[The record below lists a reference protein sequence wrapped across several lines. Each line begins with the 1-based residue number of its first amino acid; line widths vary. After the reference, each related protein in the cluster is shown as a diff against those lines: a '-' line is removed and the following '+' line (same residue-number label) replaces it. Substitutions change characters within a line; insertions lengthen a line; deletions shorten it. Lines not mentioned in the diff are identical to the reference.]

1 MFTRFSQI
9 QDQDHQY
16 RADKASTGGYE
27 RKIPQ
32 YMQKH
37 ENAQE
42 ADNETDPER
51 EIVKIL
57 SKARSAYVVGLID
70 KGDEISKE
78 DLEIVN
84 EVQQHMI
91 EEQKQV
97 VEEQMTDNFI
107 CSLSKCYIEGC
118 VVHTLLPT
126 FIHYNSRGG
135 GSCYASIE
143 SMDERTKK
151 GYEAYMKNPNC
162 SYIEVYERHI
172 CVVEYNGTTTVL
184 NE

>member
-1 MFTRFSQI
+1 MSLFSRF
-9 QDQDHQY
+9 DQAQNQLY
-16 RADKASTGGYE
+16 ESSSASTGEYE
-27 RKIPQ
+27 RKIPK
-32 YMQKH
+32 YVQKH
-37 ENAQE
+37 GTEQE
-42 ADNETDPER
+42 EDNRKDPER

-57 SKARSAYVVGLID
+57 SKARSAYVVSLID
-70 KGDEISKE
+70 KGDEITKE
-78 DLEIVN
+78 DLEIVS

-126 FIHYNSRGG
+126 VIHYKSHGG
-135 GSCYASIE
+135 GMCYASIN

-151 GYEAYMKNPNC
+151 GYEVYKNNPKFGLTYLPC
-162 SYIEVYERHI
+162 RVILHLGY
-172 CVVEYNGTTTVL
+172 
-184 NE
+184 